1 MIFTETK
8 LAGAYVID
16 IEPRGDDRGM
26 FARAFCTEEFEAHGL
41 CADIAQSNIAV
52 TAQKGTIR
60 GFHRQVDGAEEDK
73 IVRCIRGAIVD
84 VFVDV
89 RPDSKTFLQHE
100 KVELSADTMR
110 MAYVPKGFAH
120 AILTLTDNVETFY
133 HVTYPYTPNKER
145 GIRWNDPLLGIDW
158 GIDDPILSPKDA
170 AYPDWKP

>member
-16 IEPRGDDRGM
+16 VEPRGDERGL
-26 FARAFCTEEFEAHGL
+26 FARAFCTEEFAAHGL
-41 CADIAQSNIAV
+41 CAEIAQSNIAV
-52 TAQKGTIR
+52 TAHKGTIR
-60 GFHRQVDGAEEDK
+60 GLHRQVDGAEEDK
-73 IVRCIRGAIVD
+73 IVRCMRGGILD

-89 RPDSKTFLQHE
+89 RTDSPTFLQHE
-100 KVELSADTMR
+100 KVELTGENMR

-120 AILTLTDNVETFY
+120 AILTLTDDVETFY
-133 HVTYPYTPNKER
+133 HVTYPYTPEKER

-170 AYPDWKP
+170 SYPDWNP